1 MYDERTAA
9 DLLPQDEA
17 PRPRTCS
24 RGTITASSPEEVPSM
39 PPDGPTEWTNT
50 LRETGRLVI
59 RARRFP
65 ILMLVVW
72 SGLLLTNGISTIDRL
87 TGAQPWGALA
97 YFRATFAV
105 VALAV
110 VVGYMYY
117 LISGAWTLT
126 IDTQGVTIGRRHLAW
141 RDITEITSTELAVTV
156 HGDPQL
162 RITGNTL
169 KDPKAFARW
178 LTTELETH
186 R

>member
-1 MYDERTAA
+1 
-9 DLLPQDEA
+9 
-17 PRPRTCS
+17 
-24 RGTITASSPEEVPSM
+24 M

-50 LRETGRLVI
+50 LRDTGRLVI
-59 RARRFP
+59 RARRSP

-72 SGLLLTNGISTIDRL
+72 SGLLLTNGISTIARL
-87 TGAQPWGALA
+87 TGAEPWGPLA

-110 VVGYMYY
+110 VAGY
-117 LISGAWTLT
+117 LFHLLTGAWTLT
-126 IDTQGVTIGRRHLAW
+126 ISTEGVTIGRRHLPW
-141 RDITEITSTELAVTV
+141 PDIAEITSTEQAVTITSRT
-156 HGDPQL
+156 DAPNL

>member
-1 MYDERTAA
+1 
-9 DLLPQDEA
+9 
-17 PRPRTCS
+17 
-24 RGTITASSPEEVPSM
+24 M
-39 PPDGPTEWTNT
+39 PPDGPTEWTTT
-50 LRETGRLVI
+50 LRDTGRLVI

-72 SGLLLTNGISTIDRL
+72 SGLLLTNGSSTVARL
-87 TGAQPWGALA
+87 TGAEPWGGLA
-97 YFRATFAV
+97 YFRAAFAL

-110 VVGYMYY
+110 VAGFLFY
-117 LISGAWTLT
+117 LLTGAWTLT
-126 IDTQGVTIGRRHLAW
+126 IDAEGVTLGRRHLAW
-141 RDITEITSTELAVTV
+141 PDITEVTATEQATTV
-156 HGDPQL
+156 QAGDTTL